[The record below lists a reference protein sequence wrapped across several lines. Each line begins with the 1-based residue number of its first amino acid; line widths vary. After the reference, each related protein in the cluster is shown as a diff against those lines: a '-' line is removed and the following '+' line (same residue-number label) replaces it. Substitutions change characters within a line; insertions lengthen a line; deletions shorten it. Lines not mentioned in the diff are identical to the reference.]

1 MKKIILIGDSIRMG
15 YDKYVKEALD
25 GVAQV
30 YYPAENCKFA
40 QYVLRFTH
48 DWKQKGEW
56 PDDVDLIHWNAGL
69 WDVLEPFVDGPLTP
83 VEFYA
88 DTIARIDKRLRQL
101 FPGAKMVFAT
111 SSAVMER
118 GFTGNFYRKNAVI
131 KAYNDAAVKAL
142 EGTDTIIDDLFGH
155 TLNCPEKYHSDLTH
169 FNNPEGAAFVG
180 DKVLSVLCKT
190 LDIPA
195 ADVNVE
201 SFELEK
207 YTAENIAY

>member
-1 MKKIILIGDSIRMG
+1 MKKIVLIGDSIRMG

-25 GVAQV
+25 GVAEL
-30 YYPAENCKFA
+30 YYPSENCKFA
-40 QYVLRFTH
+40 QCVFRFAH

-56 PDDVDLIHWNAGL
+56 PDDVDLVHWNAGL

-83 VEFYA
+83 IEFYEH
-88 DTIARIDKRLRQL
+88 TISRIDKRLRQL
-101 FPGAKMVFAT
+101 FPNATFVFAT
-111 SSAVMER
+111 STAVMER
-118 GFTGNFYRKNAVI
+118 GFTGTFYRRNCVI
-131 KAYNDAAVKAL
+131 EEYNKAALRAL
-142 EGTDTIIDDLFGH
+142 EGTDTIIDDLYHH
-155 TLNCPEKYHSDLTH
+155 TLNCDEKYHSDLTH

-180 DKVLSVLCKT
+180 GKVLSVLCQT

-201 SFELEK
+201 NFELER